1 MLIGTVVNNGILYV
15 DTTNQM
21 RESMSRED
29 ALVEA
34 GRIRLRPIL
43 MTSLTT
49 ILAMVPMSIGLG
61 EGTEMMQSMGIV
73 IIGGYVA
80 STFLT
85 LLLLPVFYV
94 LMDNFGRK
102 KDKNITTEKRAL
114 KKKKHKKKG
123 AKEDIEIISLDSD
136 DDITEF
142 ESLETASDSET
153 EDENK

>member
-1 MLIGTVVNNGILYV
+1 
-15 DTTNQM
+15 
-21 RESMSRED
+21 
-29 ALVEA
+29 
-34 GRIRLRPIL
+34 

-102 KDKNITTEKRAL
+102 KDKNITTEKRVL